1 MYRLVKG
8 AGPAPTI
15 EGGEVTVPNEEPLKR
30 ELADFVDAVR
40 SKRRRSSRETRA
52 AARWRWR
59 SGSPRRWAGTRG

>member
-15 EGGEVTVPNEEPLKR
+15 EGGEMTVPNEEPLKR

-40 SKRRRSSRETRA
+40 SKRPPLVTGDQGRRALALAQRITEAMGRN
-52 AARWRWR
+52 
-59 SGSPRRWAGTRG
+59 